1 MFGWFAKRVEHE
13 VHQVLID
20 AEGELSSFDLIEV
33 TSERLWWCSRGFVS
47 VTLRDMADRGILSR
61 RESKILYEV
70 RGNRPRVFYGKG
82 PNFGA

>member
-1 MFGWFAKRVEHE
+1 MFRWFEKRIERE
-13 VHQVLID
+13 IQQVLTD
-20 AEGELSSFDLIEV
+20 AEGELSSFDLV
-33 TSERLWWCSRGFVS
+33 NATAERLWWCSRGFVS
-47 VTLRDMADRGILSR
+47 ITLRDMADQGILSR